1 MNISKRRKTTK
12 SDKTRGNQK
21 KVADGEKNSD
31 SMADLKLAL
40 EIGESVEIF
49 DIDLDKWQKCHSDL
63 DLQIPIW
70 IKSEEL
76 LQVNLTKTIQ
86 FSRLIKL
93 TPDAGPVKERD
104 SFTFI
109 IPAAVHDGLQIV
121 VKEKGDKK
129 GEFCG
134 DLIIILRVK
143 H

>member
-1 MNISKRRKTTK
+1 MNNRKRRKTAK
-12 SDKTRGNQK
+12 SGKNRGIPHEVPAGSQ
-21 KVADGEKNSD
+21 SPD
-31 SMADLKLAL
+31 SAEDLKLAL
-40 EIGESVEIF
+40 EIGESVEISE
-49 DIDLDKWQKCHSDL
+49 IELEKWQGCHSDL

-93 TPDAGPVKERD
+93 TPNAGSVKERD
-104 SFTFI
+104 SYTFT
-109 IPAAVHDGLQIV
+109 IPDAVKDGEQIV
-121 VKEKGDKK
+121 AKEKGDKN

>member
-12 SDKTRGNQK
+12 SDNSRGSLK
-21 KVADGEKNSD
+21 KVANGEENSD
-31 SMADLKLAL
+31 SKDDLKLAL
-40 EIGESVEIF
+40 EIGVSVEIS
-49 DIDLDKWQKCHSDL
+49 DIDLEKWQKCHSDL

-93 TPDAGPVKERD
+93 TPDTGSVKERD
-104 SFTFI
+104 SFTFK
-109 IPAAVHDGLQIV
+109 IPDAVHDGLQIV